1 MKQVV
6 KSDLLLY
13 ADDFFFVFQY
23 KHVTEI
29 ETHLYN
35 DFSNLCEWFLE
46 NKLSIHFGEDTNK
59 SILFGAKCELRKIG
73 KLNPPTKV

>member
-13 ADDFFFVFQY
+13 ADDFCFVFQY

-35 DFSNLCEWFLE
+35 DFSNLCEWFLQ
-46 NKLSIHFGEDTNK
+46 NKLSIHFGEDTTK

>member
-13 ADDFFFVFQY
+13 ADDFCFVFQY

-46 NKLSIHFGEDTNK
+46 NKLSIHFGEDTTK

-73 KLNPPTKV
+73 KLNPSTKV